1 MRPHSY
7 LTLQFP
13 LQGLV
18 VVPEVSVAEV
28 IPTYVLISSCIAAFS
43 FSFVHS
49 CNKLGAKFYPKGTN
63 HFSPYS
69 ALFKDHQR
77 KHFSL
82 VMDGCSVH

>member
-28 IPTYVLISSCIAAFS
+28 ILNES
-43 FSFVHS
+43 
-49 CNKLGAKFYPKGTN
+49 NKKEGLDKFFFGVGVNASLDPNNGNPITP
-63 HFSPYS
+63 PY
-69 ALFKDHQR
+69 FIGEETEGNEN
-77 KHFSL
+77 F
-82 VMDGCSVH
+82 GN